1 MNTALSRSQVLSVT
15 LHLSLLLAL
24 LFLRPLTT
32 APLPDLSP
40 VLMPL
45 TPRKL
50 LWRTQDGGGGQQHT
64 TPATAGRVAIAT
76 TLRPLVP
83 PTSPPLDRTPKLVA
97 EAAIVLET
105 PVAMPQADLLGD
117 PLAKLQGTGSLGP
130 GGPEGIGSGR
140 DSGVGDTAG
149 RRLGSTTSAS
159 LLRYTTAPVLV
170 KRIEPEYPEEARR
183 AKFQG
188 FVTISVE
195 IDENGRVGVL
205 RVLQPA
211 GLGLDEKAIEAVK
224 QWRFKPAMRDGRP
237 VAAPA
242 QIQVS
247 FRLL

>member
-1 MNTALSRSQVLSVT
+1 MNAVLTRSQVLSLT
-15 LHLSLLLAL
+15 LHLSLLLTL

-32 APLPDLSP
+32 APLPDLTP
-40 VLMPL
+40 VLIPL

-50 LWRTQDGGGGQQHT
+50 LWKAQDAGGGQQQAA
-64 TPATAGRVAIAT
+64 PATLGRLPVPT
-76 TLRPLVP
+76 PRRTLVP
-83 PTSPPLDRTPKLVA
+83 PTTRPVDHQPKLVA
-97 EAAIVLET
+97 EAAIMLDTQVT
-105 PVAMPQADLLGD
+105 MPQLDVLGD
-117 PLAKLQGTGSLGP
+117 PLSQVKGTGSLGP
-130 GGPEGIGSGR
+130 GGPQGIGSGR
-140 DSGVGDTAG
+140 DHGVGDTAG
-149 RRLGSTTSAS
+149 NRLGSSTASQSWRATTPPV
-159 LLRYTTAPVLV
+159 LLRQV
-170 KRIEPEYPEEARR
+170 EPDYPEEARR
-183 AKFQG
+183 AKVQG

-195 IDENGRVGVL
+195 IDENGRVRVL